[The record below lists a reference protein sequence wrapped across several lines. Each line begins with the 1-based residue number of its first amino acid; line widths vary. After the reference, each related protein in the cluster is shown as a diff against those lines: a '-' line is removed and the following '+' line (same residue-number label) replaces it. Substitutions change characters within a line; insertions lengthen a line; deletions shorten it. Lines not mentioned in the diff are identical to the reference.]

1 MKAFVY
7 EDIPEYH
14 NAEFKRLPGLP
25 PVILFLNTDGEVV
38 ERLSME
44 RMTREQCNQMMLDRG
59 FRKKEKEPEKEESEE
74 ELGVKG
80 EL

>member
-14 NAEFKRLPGLP
+14 NAEFKRLPGQP
-25 PVILFLNTDGEVV
+25 PVILFLNTNGEVV
-38 ERLSME
+38 EQLNME
-44 RMTREQCNQMMLDRG
+44 KMTRAQCNQMMLDRG